1 MQSFMCISEYTDKEK
16 ERERRRIK
24 AAPQPSQSALH
35 AVGLLS
41 RLQLMAEG
49 SDGRAA
55 SHLKAL
61 WL

>member
-1 MQSFMCISEYTDKEK
+1 M
-16 ERERRRIK
+16 RIK
-24 AAPQPSQSALH
+24 AAPQPWQSALH

-41 RLQLMAEG
+41 HLQLMAEG

-61 WL
+61 WH